1 MTECSVLL
9 VDDEAIFLETLAK
22 RLARRGLAVHTA
34 GSGKD
39 ALEVLAAHPV
49 DVVLLD
55 VKMPGLDGMDTLSL
69 IKRDHPGVEVIMLT
83 GHANVDAAMRGM
95 EEGAFDYL
103 MKPADIDDLFHK
115 IEDAFRKR
123 QLMNG

>member
-1 MTECSVLL
+1 VGECSILL
-9 VDDEAIFLETLAK
+9 VDDETIFLETLAK
-22 RLARRGLAVHTA
+22 RLARRGLTVHTA
-34 GSGKD
+34 DSGKN

-55 VKMPGLDGMDTLSL
+55 VRMPGLDGMDTLSL
-69 IKRDHPGVEVIMLT
+69 IKRGHPAVEVIMLT

-103 MKPADIDDLFHK
+103 MKPADIDDLYHK

-123 QLMNG
+123 QLSGG

>member
-1 MTECSVLL
+1 VDDCSVLL
-9 VDDEAIFLETLAK
+9 VDDETIFLETLAK
-22 RLARRGLAVHTA
+22 RLARRGIDAHTA
-34 GSGKD
+34 GSGKE
-39 ALEVLAAHPV
+39 ALDFLAAHPV

-55 VKMPGLDGMDTLSL
+55 VKMPGLDGMDTLAC

-103 MKPADIDDLFHK
+103 MKPADIDDLYHK
-115 IEDAFRKR
+115 IEDAYRKR
-123 QLMNG
+123 RLMNG